1 MKAKRIICLLLAI
14 LMVMGTV
21 TWLITLIASADDKP
35 LQSSE
40 VVTGYSLEKVYSS
53 YSNASKDNFCY
64 EKGNKDK
71 PAYAIKKGYYADFK
85 VALTMTFESKAAA
98 QQFLRDNGFTVTDDS
113 ISGGEFKVSVDSG
126 SFSSGKL
133 SAAAVQNDKIKLT
146 ESKGDGILT
155 VYITIT
161 KVCYSGENNLLG
173 FTLYSEAGDY
183 YKAFDLAVS
192 QCEPYK
198 ASSSADDDDDDD
210 TDIPDPT
217 PYVIVSAY
225 NYGGGN
231 VTAGQEFTLNLTIEN
246 TSSIN
251 VGNMTMTIS
260 TPDAF
265 TLVNSSNTVYIE
277 SLPAHDTLAY
287 SIRMMARASAD
298 PEPAALEIGFDY
310 QYIADGTR
318 KDVSRAE
325 RISIPVSQRDRFQ
338 IEDLVLPTTLWV
350 GEEYDLEVKYIN
362 KGRSTVYNLSARLEG
377 EGLSEPNQSDNAG
390 NIDSGKSGNFDFFL
404 MTYEPGI
411 LSGNVVVTYED
422 VNMNEKTVTLPYSI
436 PVESYDEP
444 VYDDPSADYV
454 YNDDGT
460 YYGPDGVLYGPD
472 GLPVEEKA
480 GWVTWAIVGGC
491 ALAGVVVLV
500 VVKKKRKAARLLAEL
515 EEDNNEDI

>member
-53 YSNASKDNFCY
+53 YSNAKNDKYCY
-64 EKGNKDK
+64 KKGDQDK
-71 PAYAIKKGYYADFK
+71 TAYAIKKGYYADFK
-85 VALTMTFESKAAA
+85 VALSMTFESE
-98 QQFLRDNGFTVTDDS
+98 TVAEDFVTSNSDL
-113 ISGGEFKVSVDSG
+113 KVSVDSG
-126 SFSSGKL
+126 SFSSGVFSEAK
-133 SAAAVQNDKIKLT
+133 VYKT
-146 ESKGDGILT
+146 ETKDSKGDGILT

-246 TSSIN
+246 TSSIS

-390 NIDSGKSGNFDFFL
+390 NIDSGKSGSFDFFL